1 MNQRCH
7 EEIAR
12 DAWIIYKKAQKMQE
26 SLLELFIDDFMD
38 FEKQER
44 NLQALQEEELPF

>member
-12 DAWIIYKKAQKMQE
+12 DAWIIYKKAEIMLQ
-26 SLLELFIDDFMD
+26 SLLNLFIDDFMD
-38 FEKQER
+38 FETQEI
-44 NLQALQEEELPF
+44 NMKTTQEDELPF